1 MVHQDAKTDAPRSP
15 RSDNRSFEPLNPRTL
30 SQAFFRQRFL
40 TELAY
45 YRADEP
51 YLTVD
56 KCAERCMKLSVLLT
70 AALARSDRP

>member
-1 MVHQDAKTDAPRSP
+1 MVDQNAKNDAPGGS
-15 RSDNRSFEPLNPRTL
+15 RSDDRSLERLNPRTP

-45 YRADEP
+45 YEADEP
-51 YLTVD
+51 YLSVE
-56 KCAERCMKLSVLLT
+56 KCAARCMKLSVLLT